1 MKCFIGILLI
11 ALGAFQVISAWPV
24 KSGGMVL
31 YQPDYYRH
39 RAFVMHYASQ
49 PVKSYRRQGQA
60 ATSLYAAGKKISTD
74 SYVRSKLH
82 RKCIKI
88 NPRHFSHKICFS

>member
-1 MKCFIGILLI
+1 
-11 ALGAFQVISAWPV
+11 
-24 KSGGMVL
+24 MVL

-74 SYVRSKLH
+74 SYVRSKSL
-82 RKCIKI
+82 
-88 NPRHFSHKICFS
+88 